1 MKMFRRNVL
10 SMFASLALLLTACV
24 APLPTLATLAPTR
37 IPATNPASTQPLTEP
52 TATTTA
58 VEPTAEPTTSTEE
71 KITLTIWD
79 YYGEASPLKP
89 LIEPFQQQ
97 NPNIVI
103 QHESLDRITTLEKIN
118 AVLAGGSPPDVVTVD
133 MTWLPRLAAFN
144 AFTNLKDFS
153 GGQLNGVPFDQAYL
167 PNELEAITFNDQI
180 IAALYDFDVYA
191 LYYRADL
198 FDAKG
203 LPPPTSWDELVL
215 VAHQIAAGDKNLY
228 EFDADTSHGSQWIY
242 ENEGSLLNADNTGAA
257 FNSPEAIEA
266 IQFYS
271 DLLLQERIAI
281 YWTPDLGDRLQGIRD
296 GHIAMFSDGPDHLSV
311 LKNGAPEM
319 AGLWKVAQH
328 PKNKQTGS
336 YLGGTGLVIPQGSTH
351 KEAAWKFIEFAMR
364 LENQIGVYTHAGS
377 APALLAA
384 LQSEQVNVAD
394 PYFGGQQA
402 LAVFVE
408 AMKTAHHFPY
418 VRQWN
423 DVDAAFTTAL
433 QEIALGHKPVQQA
446 LDEAATVANEALGE

>member
-1 MKMFRRNVL
+1 MFRRNAL
-10 SMFASLALLLTACV
+10 SLFASLALLLTACV

-37 IPATNPASTQPLTEP
+37 IPATNPPPTQPLAEP
-52 TATTTA
+52 TSTTAA
-58 VEPTAEPTTSTEE
+58 VEPTAEPTIPTEE
-71 KITLTIWD
+71 KVALTIWD

-89 LIEPFQQQ
+89 LIEPFQQA
-97 NPNIVI
+97 NPNFVI
-103 QHESLDRITTLEKIN
+103 QYEGLDRNTTLEKLN
-118 AVLAGGSPPDVVTVD
+118 AVLAGGAPPDVVTVD
-133 MTWLPRLAAFN
+133 MTWLPRLAALE
-144 AFTNLKDFS
+144 ALTNLKDLS
-153 GGQLNGVPFDQAYL
+153 SGQLNGLPFDQAYT
-167 PNELEAITFNDQI
+167 PSGLEAITFNDQI

-203 LPPPTSWDELVL
+203 LPPPTSWDELVQ
-215 VAHQIAAGDKNLY
+215 VAHQVAAGDKQLY
-228 EFDADTSHGSQWIY
+228 EFDADTLHGSQWIY
-242 ENEGSLLNADNTGAA
+242 ENEGALLTPDNTAVA

-281 YWTPDLGDRLQGIRD
+281 YWTPDLGERLQGVKD
-296 GHIAMFSDGPDHLSV
+296 GRIAMFSDGPDYLRV

-319 AGLWKVAQH
+319 AGQWKVVSH
-328 PKNKQTGS
+328 PKNKQPGS
-336 YLGGTGLVIPQGSTH
+336 YLGGTGLVIPKSSANQA
-351 KEAAWKFIEFAMR
+351 AAWKFIEFAMR
-364 LENQIGVYTHAGS
+364 PENQIGVYTQAGA

-394 PYFGGQQA
+394 PYFGGQPA
-402 LAVFVE
+402 LGVFVE

-423 DVDAAFTTAL
+423 EVDTAFTTAL
-433 QEIALGHKPVQQA
+433 QEIALGQKPVKQA
-446 LDEAATVANEALGE
+446 LDEAAVAANETLGR